1 MPGCVVEDTRD
12 MAVRASLVPTG
23 PRMSMRQP
31 LMIETYTHRG
41 MRCVKRS
48 DHAHGSV
55 GVSFLGWTALYGK
68 QTRRRSMFV
77 LPTELPCIGCDM
89 RLNNIIAVLS
99 GASVLFFASRSG
111 IMDENF
117 FASIGWGN
125 TECQSNEDDKEE
137 EETESSHTR
146 DPEAN
151 RRASPSSV
159 EEVWEEAW
167 RPLRESQYDASPCS
181 KSDLVDK
188 KPCVWVDAV
197 ADEEVIALLNI
208 TLSYIEEHVR
218 GIGSLDVGM
227 NGGKEMIEGLLWR
240 AAKASASMWLGYVPS
255 MLQSIT
261 ALKRARE
268 DGGYQIIRFDKKI
281 AMYYSVLR
289 LMTSTG
295 IDRSLKDQSPE
306 MQDVSQAGLIET
318 SLSLRSWQLTP
329 KQNTMDDASTQQL
342 QRKTPSVVGSELL
355 SVAPTVLQD
364 MAVTVA
370 DIVCAAYINDVVKG
384 SPSFIPS
391 SSNSSTDEDEDEDEE
406 TNQYPVLLEMSL
418 WPSLLHSRM
427 TSTRDIQN
435 FTNSLYLYRF
445 LDEYIYQ
452 VAAIYEDR
460 LPVYMLQVGDDAS
473 ATIHTTNI
481 QMRRATELAQL
492 TGVKYAISLVI
503 EALDFIR
510 PIMHKAFAW
519 FRSSFAWVLRSV
531 IGNAIGLVLEGM
543 QQSSLTKKN
552 ARAKKKNRSSN
563 RTDINI
569 IKPA

>member
-1 MPGCVVEDTRD
+1 M
-12 MAVRASLVPTG
+12 
-23 PRMSMRQP
+23 
-31 LMIETYTHRG
+31 
-41 MRCVKRS
+41 
-48 DHAHGSV
+48 
-55 GVSFLGWTALYGK
+55 
-68 QTRRRSMFV
+68 
-77 LPTELPCIGCDM
+77 
-89 RLNNIIAVLS
+89 
-99 GASVLFFASRSG
+99 
-111 IMDENF
+111 
-117 FASIGWGN
+117 
-125 TECQSNEDDKEE
+125 
-137 EETESSHTR
+137 
-146 DPEAN
+146 
-151 RRASPSSV
+151 
-159 EEVWEEAW
+159 
-167 RPLRESQYDASPCS
+167 
-181 KSDLVDK
+181 
-188 KPCVWVDAV
+188 
-197 ADEEVIALLNI
+197 
-208 TLSYIEEHVR
+208 SYIEEHVR

-227 NGGKEMIEGLLWR
+227 NGGKEMMIEGLLWR

-255 MLQSIT
+255 ILQSMD

-268 DGGYQIIRFDKKI
+268 DGGYQIIRVDSKM

-295 IDRSLKDQSPE
+295 FDSSRETNQSAAE
-306 MQDVSQAGLIET
+306 LQDVGQAGLIES

-329 KQNTMDDASTQQL
+329 KQNTMEDASTQQL

-384 SPSFIPS
+384 SPSCIPS
-391 SSNSSTDEDEDEDEE
+391 SSYSSKDDDKE

-435 FTNSLYLYRF
+435 FTNSLYFHRF

-452 VAAIYEDR
+452 IAAIYEDR
-460 LPVYMLQVGDDAS
+460 LPVYMLQVGDDAL
-473 ATIHTTNI
+473 ATIHSTNI
-481 QMRRATELAQL
+481 QMRRATELARL

-510 PIMHKAFAW
+510 PMMDKAL
-519 FRSSFAWVLRSV
+519 AWVKSAVVWILRNI

-552 ARAKKKNRSSN
+552 ARAKKKNGSSN
-563 RTDINI
+563 KLI
-569 IKPA
+569 

>member
-1 MPGCVVEDTRD
+1 
-12 MAVRASLVPTG
+12 
-23 PRMSMRQP
+23 MSMRQP
-31 LMIETYTHRG
+31 LIVETCTYKSL
-41 MRCVKRS
+41 RCVRRPECV
-48 DHAHGSV
+48 HGGSV
-55 GVSFLGWTALYGK
+55 GVSSLGWTALWRR
-68 QTRRRSMFV
+68 QTRRRRMFV

-89 RLNNIIAVLS
+89 RLSNIIAVLS
-99 GASVLFFASRSG
+99 GASVLFLASRSG

-125 TECQSNEDDKEE
+125 TEDDKEE
-137 EETESSHTR
+137 EETESAYTR
-146 DPEAN
+146 NPEAN
-151 RRASPSSV
+151 RRASLSSV
-159 EEVWEEAW
+159 EDVWEEAW
-167 RPLRESQYDASPCS
+167 RPLREPRDDASPSS
-181 KSDLVDK
+181 KDDTVDEK
-188 KPCVWVDAV
+188 KPRVWVDAV
-197 ADEEVIALLNI
+197 ADEEVLAVLHISM
-208 TLSYIEEHVR
+208 SYIEEYVR
-218 GIGSLDVGM
+218 GIGCLDVGV
-227 NGGKEMIEGLLWR
+227 NGGKEMMIEGLLWR
-240 AAKASASMWLGYVPS
+240 AAKASASTWLGYVPS
-255 MLQSIT
+255 ILQSMS

-268 DGGYQIIRFDKKI
+268 DGGYQIIRFDTKV

-295 IDRSLKDQSPE
+295 FDSSRETNQSAE
-306 MQDVSQAGLIET
+306 LQDVGQADLIES

-329 KQNTMDDASTQQL
+329 KQNTMEDASTQQL

-391 SSNSSTDEDEDEDEE
+391 SSYSSEDDDEE

-435 FTNSLYLYRF
+435 FTNSLYFHRF

-452 VAAIYEDR
+452 IAAIYEDR
-460 LPVYMLQVGDDAS
+460 LPVYMLQVGDDAL
-473 ATIHTTNI
+473 ATIHSTNI

-510 PIMHKAFAW
+510 PMMDKAL
-519 FRSSFAWVLRSV
+519 AWVKSGVVWILRNL

-552 ARAKKKNRSSN
+552 ARAKKKSRSSN
-563 RTDINI
+563 KTDMNI